1 MMQAMILIPVKI
13 LKLMKY
19 PLLQMNKPQAYHF
32 MNKPQA
38 YHFFILIYVLHF
50 NTSRNFQLFLRKMI
64 FDFDFLRISESRI
77 KLSRAPIISIQLP
90 GNNLEQ
96 GFQNNVKDQG
106 KIDRPPPS
114 REEQEICWGWG
125 AIIYGV
131 AGT

>member
-13 LKLMKY
+13 LKLMKNAF
-19 PLLQMNKPQAYHF
+19 LQMNKPQAYHF

-38 YHFFILIYVLHF
+38 YHSFILIYVLHF

-96 GFQNNVKDQG
+96 GFQNNVKD
-106 KIDRPPPS
+106 
-114 REEQEICWGWG
+114 
-125 AIIYGV
+125 
-131 AGT
+131 